1 MAQVLCPVVIGR
13 DAELQALD
21 AALTAA
27 MAGHGRCAVIAGE
40 PGIGK
45 SRLARE
51 IASRAAGR
59 GIAVVTGRAVPQSA
73 TAPYRPFSDAL
84 LPLLRDRAVP
94 DDPEMAPW
102 LPALSALL
110 PGAPG
115 PGPAAGDV
123 SPGVR
128 GEAVIQL
135 LRRLS
140 GEGLVVVLEDLHWAD
155 PDSVALVEYLG
166 DHLEGERLLWVLT
179 LRSNRASAAL
189 DVARRQRGRPGIV
202 HLSLDRLTDEDMARM
217 VCACVPGAEA
227 DLLRRVQ
234 AAAEGVPLLAE
245 DLLASPGLPASF
257 TETVRER
264 LAEFTEAQRAVI
276 EAAAILGRHF
286 DWELLPAAS
295 GQPAALAADTLGLAV
310 ERLLMSADG
319 TAFRFRHAL
328 TREAVLETILP
339 PRQRALA
346 AAALASLDAAHPR
359 LEGALREVAVD
370 VAIRS
375 GDRHR
380 AGRLLTES
388 GRRSLALAALA
399 TAVDTLRRAADLLEG
414 TAEQVSAELALVE
427 ALALAGRV
435 DEAAAAGGRV
445 ITRLGGDVSAQETR
459 MEVHLRL
466 AHAAV
471 AASRWPM
478 ARHQLDAARRLA
490 GSEPPTGVR
499 ARTAVLD
506 AEVTFAADDPDGA
519 RRLAEGS
526 SPGATI
532 IRAVFAPGWKWSG
545 DVKPLVGTESCQ
557 ASHAGY
563 LISGRF
569 GVQMEDGPE
578 YEFGPGD
585 AYVVP
590 PGHDAWVVGD
600 EPAVG
605 IDFAATGNALAG
617 HAVRCP
623 CGVEFRVASDD
634 QLDHL
639 VAAVRQHAGASHG
652 HEVTAEQVLA
662 EVTAS

>member
-1 MAQVLCPVVIGR
+1 
-13 DAELQALD
+13 
-21 AALTAA
+21 
-27 MAGHGRCAVIAGE
+27 
-40 PGIGK
+40 
-45 SRLARE
+45 
-51 IASRAAGR
+51 
-59 GIAVVTGRAVPQSA
+59 
-73 TAPYRPFSDAL
+73 
-84 LPLLRDRAVP
+84 
-94 DDPEMAPW
+94 
-102 LPALSALL
+102 
-110 PGAPG
+110 
-115 PGPAAGDV
+115 
-123 SPGVR
+123 
-128 GEAVIQL
+128 VIQL

-189 DVARRQRGRPGIV
+189 DVARWQRGRPGIV

-227 DLLRRVQ
+227 DRVQ

-388 GRRSLALAALA
+388 GRRSLALAAPA
-399 TAVDTLRRAADLLEG
+399 TAIDTLRRAADLLEG

-445 ITRLGGDVSAQETR
+445 GIRVRPG
-459 MEVHLRL
+459 
-466 AHAAV
+466 
-471 AASRWPM
+471 
-478 ARHQLDAARRLA
+478 RRLR
-490 GSEPPTGVR
+490 GP
-499 ARTAVLD
+499 AR
-506 AEVTFAADDPDGA
+506 P
-519 RRLAEGS
+519 
-526 SPGATI
+526 
-532 IRAVFAPGWKWSG
+532 
-545 DVKPLVGTESCQ
+545 
-557 ASHAGY
+557 
-563 LISGRF
+563 
-569 GVQMEDGPE
+569 
-578 YEFGPGD
+578 
-585 AYVVP
+585 
-590 PGHDAWVVGD
+590 
-600 EPAVG
+600 
-605 IDFAATGNALAG
+605 
-617 HAVRCP
+617 
-623 CGVEFRVASDD
+623 
-634 QLDHL
+634 
-639 VAAVRQHAGASHG
+639 
-652 HEVTAEQVLA
+652 
-662 EVTAS
+662 

>member
-1 MAQVLCPVVIGR
+1 
-13 DAELQALD
+13 
-21 AALTAA
+21 
-27 MAGHGRCAVIAGE
+27 
-40 PGIGK
+40 
-45 SRLARE
+45 
-51 IASRAAGR
+51 
-59 GIAVVTGRAVPQSA
+59 
-73 TAPYRPFSDAL
+73 
-84 LPLLRDRAVP
+84 
-94 DDPEMAPW
+94 
-102 LPALSALL
+102 
-110 PGAPG
+110 
-115 PGPAAGDV
+115 
-123 SPGVR
+123 
-128 GEAVIQL
+128 
-135 LRRLS
+135 
-140 GEGLVVVLEDLHWAD
+140 VVLEDLHWAD

-179 LRSNRASAAL
+179 LRSNRASTAL

-388 GRRSLALAALA
+388 GRRSLALAAPA
-399 TAVDTLRRAADLLEG
+399 TAIDT
-414 TAEQVSAELALVE
+414 
-427 ALALAGRV
+427 
-435 DEAAAAGGRV
+435 
-445 ITRLGGDVSAQETR
+445 
-459 MEVHLRL
+459 
-466 AHAAV
+466 
-471 AASRWPM
+471 
-478 ARHQLDAARRLA
+478 
-490 GSEPPTGVR
+490 
-499 ARTAVLD
+499 
-506 AEVTFAADDPDGA
+506 
-519 RRLAEGS
+519 
-526 SPGATI
+526 
-532 IRAVFAPGWKWSG
+532 
-545 DVKPLVGTESCQ
+545 
-557 ASHAGY
+557 
-563 LISGRF
+563 
-569 GVQMEDGPE
+569 
-578 YEFGPGD
+578 
-585 AYVVP
+585 
-590 PGHDAWVVGD
+590 
-600 EPAVG
+600 
-605 IDFAATGNALAG
+605 
-617 HAVRCP
+617 
-623 CGVEFRVASDD
+623 
-634 QLDHL
+634 
-639 VAAVRQHAGASHG
+639 
-652 HEVTAEQVLA
+652 
-662 EVTAS
+662 